1 MPNAAAEANEGFGV
15 IVSDL
20 ISLVEHVQASI
31 RLIEGEMDRESS
43 LGDGEA
49 ANVVV
54 LDDVTPQY
62 LKASYALHS
71 CSASLDAALRSLID
85 AKASA
90 RLPLRLVACR

>member
-31 RLIEGEMDRESS
+31 RLIEGEMGRESS

-71 CSASLDAALRSLID
+71 CSASLDAALRSLFD